1 MITKPAGYYSIAGN
15 PVAVSDGLEVS
26 FSDDK
31 ELITYA
37 TEAEFLEAFPEL
49 AGGE

>member
-49 AGGE
+49 EGDE

>member
-15 PVAVSDGLEVS
+15 PAAVSDGLEVS

-31 ELITYA
+31 E
-37 TEAEFLEAFPEL
+37 FLEAFPEL
-49 AGGE
+49 AGDE